1 MADLTDSTHAN
12 RLIKLL
18 MMLPAPDAEDTF
30 PAFWDSVAKEH
41 GVSTSYV
48 TEKIAV
54 HLKLLLGPENPTLH
68 RRKLA
73 EYALFFFGEASPEL
87 VRGIT
92 SEIDTG
98 APNSSAGQ
106 VWVHE
111 LRATAF
117 AVLEE
122 AFPADRVHEAAASWV
137 RFTDQ

>member
-54 HLKLLLGPENPTLH
+54 HLKLLLD
-68 RRKLA
+68 RRTRPSTA
-73 EYALFFFGEASPEL
+73 GSSPSTPCL
-87 VRGIT
+87 
-92 SEIDTG
+92 
-98 APNSSAGQ
+98 
-106 VWVHE
+106 
-111 LRATAF
+111 LR
-117 AVLEE
+117 
-122 AFPADRVHEAAASWV
+122 
-137 RFTDQ
+137 